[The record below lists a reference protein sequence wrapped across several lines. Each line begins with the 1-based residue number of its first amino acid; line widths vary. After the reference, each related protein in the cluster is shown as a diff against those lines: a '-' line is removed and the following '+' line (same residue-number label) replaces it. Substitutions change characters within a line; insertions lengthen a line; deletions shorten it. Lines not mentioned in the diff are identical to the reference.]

1 MEALSLA
8 TKGAPGQDGKASA
21 QSGAGTSPTMK
32 PKKKKAKKSVIP
44 AGPAASGSASACP
57 TPTSKFYKKAKQ
69 SKASAVVKYTG
80 LGARPIVDDFSDRQ
94 SVVSYDKES
103 VYSPT
108 LYEEAASFISS
119 CVTFPFVCLICVE
132 LKWNWLII
140 IVVLLDSFPTRTQ
153 RAAPCIA

>member
-132 LKWNWLII
+132 LK
-140 IVVLLDSFPTRTQ
+140 
-153 RAAPCIA
+153 